1 MSTNPRTIARS
12 DGERVALTIL
22 ENLFL
27 VLTAVFLMH
36 AMKGMT
42 MFKPTISEDFLPEL
56 RLIMELVMLALLVL
70 RKHERPGIWLG
81 LILVWTY
88 VKTSWSLESDRA
100 VLIAITVLGLEGIDY
115 RRILKVFIAV
125 VGGGLVATVIAG
137 LAGGI
142 PNLVYSLSYVQG
154 VLRSC
159 WGTAY
164 PTDFSTMVLFLTMA
178 VWMAWPALPD
188 WAMMLFGLIP
198 LALAG
203 FVTVSRN
210 SMLCSL
216 LFEIVIAYH
225 WLEGSSL
232 VWSDRLKHIRR
243 GVDILLMA
251 AVPLCAAVIFGLIF
265 LYAKNPVAMERMD
278 NLFSLRLQV
287 SANALQTYP
296 LTPFGTNIFMHGGN
310 GGSIFPKGEMVFL
323 DSSYVNILLR
333 YGWVTTLAMFSVW
346 EWMLH
351 KALRCGNRRM
361 ALVMAVIAV
370 HSIME
375 HHFPDPFHNILLIMP
390 LAALQVPPL
399 EVLHERKRK
408 QRYAAFA
415 VVAAALLV
423 SGMLFLPRLISS
435 LRTIY
440 GAKGWQ
446 GGYENAWPVLGLNLC
461 IVALCAAGAWA
472 LYRLLLAALSRQKGA
487 RIRVAACVLTFC
499 LALGIGMGVWGDR
512 VIVQAT
518 EANAAMVDA
527 DAGVLNCLS
536 ECDIYSDVMPEVYRR
551 RFPNVRRAVLGGDD
565 LARLDNAVVLM
576 ENQPEH
582 RVFITHGFKYL
593 SVSDAHALYV
603 SDPKALEAL
612 EAGGF
617 VASDYYSRFT
627 EVDLES
633 LAQKNKLEW
642 VDGGLLLNG
651 SKKSLTKGPNDDLFA
666 GNYIVE
672 YNLFLPEG
680 AKEAKGEICVLC
692 VANSTIGEL
701 TRIAVS
707 RDQFDSEGRAT
718 VNVPL
723 TLVSDTINVRFQVI
737 AGKNRKVGV
746 AGIRYWQTVS

>member
-1 MSTNPRTIARS
+1 M
-12 DGERVALTIL
+12 
-22 ENLFL
+22 
-27 VLTAVFLMH
+27 
-36 AMKGMT
+36 
-42 MFKPTISEDFLPEL
+42 
-56 RLIMELVMLALLVL
+56 
-70 RKHERPGIWLG
+70 
-81 LILVWTY
+81 
-88 VKTSWSLESDRA
+88 
-100 VLIAITVLGLEGIDY
+100 
-115 RRILKVFIAV
+115 
-125 VGGGLVATVIAG
+125 
-137 LAGGI
+137 
-142 PNLVYSLSYVQG
+142 
-154 VLRSC
+154 
-159 WGTAY
+159 
-164 PTDFSTMVLFLTMA
+164 
-178 VWMAWPALPD
+178 
-188 WAMMLFGLIP
+188 
-198 LALAG
+198 
-203 FVTVSRN
+203 
-210 SMLCSL
+210 
-216 LFEIVIAYH
+216 
-225 WLEGSSL
+225 
-232 VWSDRLKHIRR
+232 
-243 GVDILLMA
+243 
-251 AVPLCAAVIFGLIF
+251 
-265 LYAKNPVAMERMD
+265 
-278 NLFSLRLQV
+278 
-287 SANALQTYP
+287 
-296 LTPFGTNIFMHGGN
+296 
-310 GGSIFPKGEMVFL
+310 
-323 DSSYVNILLR
+323 
-333 YGWVTTLAMFSVW
+333 LAMFSVW
-346 EWMLH
+346 EWILH

-375 HHFPDPFHNILLIMP
+375 QHFLHPFDNILLIMP
-390 LAALQVPPL
+390 LATLQVPPL
-399 EVLHERKRK
+399 EVLHERERK

-423 SGMLFLPRLISS
+423 SGVLFLPWLISS

-593 SVSDAHALYV
+593 PVSDAHALYV

-617 VASDYYSRFT
+617 VASDYYSSFT

-680 AKEAKGEICVLC
+680 AKEAKGEICVLS

>member
-1 MSTNPRTIARS
+1 MNR
-12 DGERVALTIL
+12 
-22 ENLFL
+22 
-27 VLTAVFLMH
+27 
-36 AMKGMT
+36 
-42 MFKPTISEDFLPEL
+42 
-56 RLIMELVMLALLVL
+56 
-70 RKHERPGIWLG
+70 
-81 LILVWTY
+81 
-88 VKTSWSLESDRA
+88 
-100 VLIAITVLGLEGIDY
+100 
-115 RRILKVFIAV
+115 
-125 VGGGLVATVIAG
+125 
-137 LAGGI
+137 
-142 PNLVYSLSYVQG
+142 
-154 VLRSC
+154 
-159 WGTAY
+159 
-164 PTDFSTMVLFLTMA
+164 
-178 VWMAWPALPD
+178 
-188 WAMMLFGLIP
+188 
-198 LALAG
+198 
-203 FVTVSRN
+203 
-210 SMLCSL
+210 
-216 LFEIVIAYH
+216 
-225 WLEGSSL
+225 
-232 VWSDRLKHIRR
+232 IRR
-243 GVDILLMA
+243 VVDVLLMA
-251 AVPLCAAVIFGLIF
+251 ALPICAVVIFVLVN
-265 LYAKNPVAMERMD
+265 LYARDPVRMSGVD

-287 SANALQTYP
+287 SARALQTYP
-296 LTPFGTNIFMHGGN
+296 LMPFGTKVIMNGGN
-310 GGSIFPKGEMVFL
+310 GGTIFPKGELVFL

-375 HHFPDPFHNILLIMP
+375 HHFPDPFDNILLIMP

-399 EVLHERKRK
+399 EVLNERKRK

-415 VVAAALLV
+415 VVAVALLV
-423 SGMLFLPRLISS
+423 SGVLFLPWLISS

-487 RIRVAACVLTFC
+487 RIRVAACVLAFC

-527 DAGVLNCLS
+527 DAGALNCLS

-551 RFPNVRRAVLGGDD
+551 RFPNVRRMVLGGDD

-593 SVSDAHALYV
+593 PVSDAHALYV
-603 SDPKALEAL
+603 SDPKALDAL

-617 VASDYYSRFT
+617 VASDYYSSFT

-666 GNYIVE
+666 GNYTVE
-672 YNLFLPEG
+672 YSLFLPEG
-680 AKEAKGEICVLC
+680 AVDAEGEICTLC
-692 VANSTIGEL
+692 IANSTMGEL
-701 TRIAVS
+701 ARVVVT
-707 RDQFDSEGRAT
+707 RDQFDAEGRVT
-718 VNVPL
+718 LNVPL
-723 TLVSDTINVRFQVI
+723 TLITDTINVRFQVI
-737 AGKNRKVGV
+737 AGKNCKVGV
-746 AGIRYWQTVS
+746 AGIRYWQTAV